1 MLMANLMRSNATNDS
16 KRNTLP
22 DKTAV
27 YATLSDLNRNLEQV
41 LLDLERL
48 KTVGLFRSRFRRESL
63 VTCRASL
70 EEIRAWINFEAT
82 ETLHEREEHDRA
94 HFGRIRRRWEK
105 KYEDPHDVLIEA
117 ERFKKKIAK
126 KSRS

>member
-1 MLMANLMRSNATNDS
+1 MRSNATTDS
-16 KRNTLP
+16 KRNPLP

-27 YATLSDLNRNLEQV
+27 YGALSDLNRNVEQV

-48 KTVGLFRSRFRRESL
+48 KAVGMCRSRFQRESMA
-63 VTCRASL
+63 TCQATI
-70 EEIRAWINFEAT
+70 EETRAWINFEAT
-82 ETLHEREEHDRA
+82 ETLHEREQRDRA

-117 ERFKKKIAK
+117 ERFKKRIA
-126 KSRS
+126 REGRR